1 MMKFKNVKVPEG
13 INVSRHSPL
22 ADLAM
27 LLAGMIV
34 IFGVLVVVVVLAGG
48 TLARHMPVS
57 WENALAKAIFEPA
70 VLGDLAAEE
79 TASADAA
86 VAAAVI
92 EAELQSLADRLSEHM
107 TLPEGL
113 KVTVHYLEDDGV
125 NAFASFGGQV
135 FILKG
140 LLQRMPHENALAMVM
155 AHEIAHVANRDAM
168 AAAGG
173 GLLLQLLFAAVGGAA
188 PDSVEKLL
196 AGENALLLMAFG
208 REAEQRADREALAA
222 VAALYGHVA
231 GSGKLFEVFLDEAEA
246 AGVKEPPEF
255 LSTHPLSRDR
265 IEELNALAREQGWPR
280 EGGTTSLPRV
290 FVWLTSDAPESA
302 EP

>member
-1 MMKFKNVKVPEG
+1 MKFKNVKVPEG

-22 ADLAM
+22 ADLVM
-27 LLAGMIV
+27 LLAGVIV
-34 IFGVLVVVVVLAGG
+34 IFGVLVVAVVLAGG
-48 TLARHMPVS
+48 ALARHMPVS
-57 WENALAKAIFEPA
+57 WENALAEAVFEPA
-70 VLGDLAAEE
+70 LLGDLAEEGEAAE
-79 TASADAA
+79 AA

-92 EAELQSLADRLSEHM
+92 EGELQGLADRLSARM

-113 KVTVHYLEDDGV
+113 RVTVHYVEDEGV

-140 LLQRMPHENALAMVM
+140 LLRRMPHENALAMVM
-155 AHEIAHVANRDAM
+155 AHEIAHVANRDAV
-168 AAAGG
+168 AAASG
-173 GLLLQLLFAAVGGAA
+173 GLLLQLLFALIGGAA
-188 PDSVEKLL
+188 PDSVEELL

-208 REAEQRADREALAA
+208 RDVERRADRDALAA

-231 GSGKLFEVFLDEAEA
+231 GAGTLFEVFLDEAEA
-246 AGVKEPPEF
+246 AGVAEPPEF

-265 IEELNALAREQGWPR
+265 IVELNALAREQGWPR
-280 EGGTTSLPRV
+280 DGGTMPLQRV
-290 FVWLTSDAPESA
+290 IVRLTSDAPESI